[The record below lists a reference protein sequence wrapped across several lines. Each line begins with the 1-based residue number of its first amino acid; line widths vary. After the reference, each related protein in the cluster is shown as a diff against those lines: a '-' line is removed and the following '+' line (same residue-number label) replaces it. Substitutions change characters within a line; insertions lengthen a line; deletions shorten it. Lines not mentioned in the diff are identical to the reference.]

1 MYIVNSKQEL
11 KELLKKDSSIKKIK
25 LNFKDASELYK
36 EVLASIDPFFN
47 KINISEWDVSKVT
60 NMSYMFNNARSF
72 NQPLDKWN
80 TSNVTNMSSMFRRA
94 KSFNQPLNNW
104 DTSKV
109 ADMNSIF
116 KNSGLKIPP
125 KNIKLLKEYYKKNY

>member
-25 LNFKDASELYK
+25 LNFKDASNLYK
-36 EVLASIDPFFN
+36 EVLKDLDPLFN
-47 KINISEWDVSKVT
+47 KINVSEWD
-60 NMSYMFNNARSF
+60 
-72 NQPLDKWN
+72 
-80 TSNVTNMSSMFRRA
+80 TSNVTKMKYMFCGAR
-94 KSFNQPLNNW
+94 SFNQPLNNW

-109 ADMNSIF
+109 TNMNSIF